1 MPDKLFTYYIENV
14 LVIISIS
21 SGIWGVVMIIRLHIK
36 VWVISKGGTKQVGNK
51 GGGWEKRYRVC
62 WVL

>member
-1 MPDKLFTYYIENV
+1 MLDHLFTYYIENA
-14 LVIISIS
+14 LVIMSIN
-21 SGIWGVVMIIRLHIK
+21 SGIWGVVMIIRLHIGI
-36 VWVISKGGTKQVGNK
+36 WGISKDDTKKVEHK